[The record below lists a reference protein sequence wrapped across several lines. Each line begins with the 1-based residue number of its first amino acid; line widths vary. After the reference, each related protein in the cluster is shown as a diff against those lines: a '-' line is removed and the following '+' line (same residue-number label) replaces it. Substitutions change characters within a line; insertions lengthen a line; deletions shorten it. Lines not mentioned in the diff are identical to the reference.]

1 MCIQIFDLMT
11 ARETLWFYGRIRG
24 IEPSVLKERVE
35 TLINQVG
42 LTHFADRT
50 SGTYS
55 GGNKRKLSL
64 AVSLIGSP
72 RVLLLDEP
80 SSGMDPFARRQMWDV
95 IAAVSEDRS
104 VVLTTHSM
112 EECEAL
118 CTRIG
123 IMVDG
128 SFRCLGSSQQLK
140 DRYGS
145 GYQIEIRMS
154 NGDRYSD
161 CIELCKRI
169 SPECSVEE
177 KHGSFLRLKVP
188 NLDLGYAFSLLE
200 NHKIDSKEALGH
212 IAAVASGSGSG
223 GDLDDATVTSTPS
236 RSITV
241 TPPRTNHTL
250 SILTEGSENSRF
262 IMDYT
267 ISQNTLEQVFIKFA
281 RLQEA
286 QVGLVANLNGIVDDQ
301 RDV

>member
-1 MCIQIFDLMT
+1 MT

-24 IEPSVLKERVE
+24 IDPVVLKDRVE
-35 TLINQVG
+35 KLIEQVG

-95 IAAVSEDRS
+95 IAEVSEDRS

-140 DRYGS
+140 DRYGL
-145 GYQIEIRMS
+145 GYQIEVRLCS
-154 NGDRYSD
+154 LERYSD
-161 CIELCKRI
+161 CIDLCKSI
-169 SPECSVEE
+169 SPDITVEE
-177 KHGSFLRLKVP
+177 RHGTFLRLKV
-188 NLDLGYAFSLLE
+188 SLCGL
-200 NHKIDSKEALGH
+200 ISM
-212 IAAVASGSGSG
+212 
-223 GDLDDATVTSTPS
+223 
-236 RSITV
+236 
-241 TPPRTNHTL
+241 
-250 SILTEGSENSRF
+250 LTAHFFFYGRHP
-262 IMDYT
+262 IC
-267 ISQNTLEQVFIKFA
+267 
-281 RLQEA
+281 
-286 QVGLVANLNGIVDDQ
+286 
-301 RDV
+301 